1 MLTLEKLYESVF
13 EHITDPD
20 FSKLTHGRREGELY
34 GFGAGVGMGK
44 SVFEHITDRDFV
56 RFIEEP
62 EEIELLSEKDC
73 KVLSK
78 TEKKREA
85 A

>member
-13 EHITDPD
+13 EHITD
-20 FSKLTHGRREGELY
+20 K
-34 GFGAGVGMGK
+34 
-44 SVFEHITDRDFV
+44 DFV

-73 KVLSK
+73 KVL
-78 TEKKREA
+78 KKGGGNGQTKVD
-85 A
+85 